1 MTRLRAARLA
11 AGLSLS
17 QVATAVGCTRSML
30 SLVERGQA
38 NLSQRKLATYLRTVG
53 LDDVADVIDTS
64 QLIPA

>member
-17 QVATAVGCTRSML
+17 QVASAVGCTRSML

-38 NLSQRKLATYLRTVG
+38 NLSQQKLATYLRTVG
-53 LDDVADVIDTS
+53 KEAEADLIDTS
-64 QLIPA
+64 RLIPA